1 MEEAVLVWIL
11 CREEDEASHMS
22 ILELVPSNRAIIG
35 LCGVDGCGKTT
46 QVRLLMKFLTSRG
59 VKCSYVWFRWTAF
72 ISYPFLALCRVL
84 GQTRVRINPRSGTRF
99 SEHLFHR
106 YEAIG
111 KTWMLLISFDL
122 CLHYLLRVKT
132 RIRAGY
138 VILCDRFVLD
148 TIVDLIHDTGDDRF
162 LKAFLGKFLVALSR
176 QSNTMVLDVNEREA
190 FNRKRDIPSINYVI
204 ARRGTYLRLAKA
216 MRLTIIDAGKEP
228 DEVHKRIIEEIF
240 GSSDL
245 WQKLNMTG
253 RRLPIDTLRNSRG

>member
-1 MEEAVLVWIL
+1 
-11 CREEDEASHMS
+11 
-22 ILELVPSNRAIIG
+22 
-35 LCGVDGCGKTT
+35 
-46 QVRLLMKFLTSRG
+46 
-59 VKCSYVWFRWTAF
+59 
-72 ISYPFLALCRVL
+72 
-84 GQTRVRINPRSGTRF
+84 
-99 SEHLFHR
+99 
-106 YEAIG
+106 
-111 KTWMLLISFDL
+111 
-122 CLHYLLRVKT
+122 
-132 RIRAGY
+132 